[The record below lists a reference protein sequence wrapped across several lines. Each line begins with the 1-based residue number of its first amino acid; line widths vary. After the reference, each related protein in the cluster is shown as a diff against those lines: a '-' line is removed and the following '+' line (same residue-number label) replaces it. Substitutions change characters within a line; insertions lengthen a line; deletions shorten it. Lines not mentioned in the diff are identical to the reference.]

1 MGLETHRASSRETG
15 TGVFDFI
22 FWPFKVNSAFWRGR
36 APHSIVVTS
45 AWLREEH
52 SQEVANSNEKK
63 QGGGG
68 GVEGWWKVGFVAGSG
83 IEKCSVPPSLSQ

>member
-1 MGLETHRASSRETG
+1 M
-15 TGVFDFI
+15 FDFI

-45 AWLREEH
+45 PWLREEH
-52 SQEVANSNEKK
+52 SREVANSNEKK
-63 QGGGG
+63 AG
-68 GVEGWWKVGFVAGSG
+68 GVEGGIWMAGSG